1 MAAACKIYCGKF
13 YLTEEGDKVPSCLCS
28 AMTMIDENRAK
39 NNREAVKFMPRS
51 VKQSFHNKKYK
62 YIDDLNYNQ
71 TCIYKDWVKDLKK
84 HLEIFERVVEE
95 HTMQRREQDDDNEI
109 EYFPEEMEMPEG
121 LVIPLE
127 HYFLNVSP

>member
-1 MAAACKIYCGKF
+1 MAAACEIYCGKF

-71 TCIYKDWVKDLKK
+71 TCIYKDWVEDLKK
-84 HLEIFERVVEE
+84 HIEIFERVVEE